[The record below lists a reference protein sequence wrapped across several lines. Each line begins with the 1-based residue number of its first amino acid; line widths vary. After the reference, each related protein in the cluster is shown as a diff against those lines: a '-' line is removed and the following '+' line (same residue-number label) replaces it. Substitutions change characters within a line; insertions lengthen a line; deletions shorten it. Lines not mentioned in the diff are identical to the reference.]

1 MAPTLIIRQ
10 DHPARRCEVC
20 HQTDQFDPDTGLCTR
35 CAGLSLANLSTHAD
49 SGTKKNPKFLYKNVD
64 DCRMRDLMGL
74 CFLILLFGGAAVLAF
89 SSQYWI
95 TGACFVVWLIAVLFT
110 YRQSIEEVV
119 SPDGQNVEIKRYFS
133 REFIETASIVRIRQ
147 FLWGYGG
154 IELELKSGKIIAL
167 DLDRADQQ
175 KLIEGLRQI
184 NPELE
189 IR

>member
-1 MAPTLIIRQ
+1 
-10 DHPARRCEVC
+10 
-20 HQTDQFDPDTGLCTR
+20 
-35 CAGLSLANLSTHAD
+35 
-49 SGTKKNPKFLYKNVD
+49 
-64 DCRMRDLMGL
+64 MGL

-95 TGACFVVWLIAVLFT
+95 TGACFVVWLIAVLFA

-175 KLIEGLRQI
+175 KLIEGLKQI
-184 NPELE
+184 NPNLE
-189 IR
+189 IQ